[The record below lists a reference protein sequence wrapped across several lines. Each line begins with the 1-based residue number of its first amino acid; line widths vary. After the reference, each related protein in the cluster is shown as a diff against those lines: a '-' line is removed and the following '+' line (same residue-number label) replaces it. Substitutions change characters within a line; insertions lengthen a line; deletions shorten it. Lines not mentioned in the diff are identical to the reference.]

1 VPIFAISQQ
10 RQACCRYRPQNQIL
24 AENARKLLAT
34 NVNATPPPLIKQVL
48 FSGSPVDV
56 DKPHIFAQA
65 AKTYILRF
73 KEQVPFY
80 FENII
85 SAIQCLI
92 KAYRLLALL
101 IDC

>member
-1 VPIFAISQQ
+1 
-10 RQACCRYRPQNQIL
+10 
-24 AENARKLLAT
+24 
-34 NVNATPPPLIKQVL
+34 
-48 FSGSPVDV
+48 VDV

-65 AKTYILRF
+65 AKTDILRF

-92 KAYRLLALL
+92 KAYRLLVLL